1 MWLVNP
7 PPGQPARGERAKN
20 CCPFH
25 RHNPALSE
33 QNNANLKTN
42 NFFHFYP
49 KIGNTDQPKK
59 HKNRRQYIQ
68 TIFITH

>member
-20 CCPFH
+20 CCPFR

-42 NFFHFYP
+42 KFFHFYP

-59 HKNRRQYIQ
+59 AQK
-68 TIFITH
+68 

>member
-20 CCPFH
+20 CCPFR

-42 NFFHFYP
+42 KFFIFTQKLVTQISQKNA
-49 KIGNTDQPKK
+49 KIDDNISKP
-59 HKNRRQYIQ
+59 
-68 TIFITH
+68 FS